1 MKTMTIVMTM
11 NFQERDSGNG
21 ERAATHRNSSK
32 ESQVIIIFIQSS
44 SSSCNP
50 FFFCIFWFFPFITHV
65 AFSAELV
72 SELGD
77 SEGEVEYRGL
87 RIHSQPRG
95 GVGGGDVGGGV
106 GGGGGGGG
114 GGAPTRTRV
123 RHNSDGNYDDVSL
136 MQETILRERGE
147 DEDDKEEIGG
157 GGLLPR
163 GEVGEDR
170 VYQNLAFHRWVH
182 DDGIGEKC
190 IRLR

>member
-1 MKTMTIVMTM
+1 MG
-11 NFQERDSGNG
+11 S
-21 ERAATHRNSSK
+21 H
-32 ESQVIIIFIQSS
+32 
-44 SSSCNP
+44 
-50 FFFCIFWFFPFITHV
+50 FITHA

-95 GVGGGDVGGGV
+95 GVGGGDVGGG
-106 GGGGGGGG
+106 GGGGGGGGVGGG

-147 DEDDKEEIGG
+147 DEDGKEEEERGG

-163 GEVGEDR
+163 GDVGEDR
-170 VYQNLAFHRWVH
+170 VYQNLAFHRWGETLLSAH
-182 DDGIGEKC
+182 DGIC
-190 IRLR
+190 D